1 MTASG
6 RWKFECLVL
15 SCVKI
20 LPLRLRSGL
29 KTCFASDGKKGI
41 DKEGINVK
49 RKRTGFTVVEVLAAV
64 GIIALMVGLLIPALS
79 MVHRTAKETKQKAQ
93 FTTIELALTTFKNDY
108 GDYPPSYWTL
118 SPAPGPSD
126 DYCGIQK
133 LTEALLGWDLLGF
146 HPKSDFRSNGRN
158 DNGVFIYDVGN
169 PVFFD
174 QRRGPYLELATT
186 NAFRLGNISV
196 RYPGLFSDTRPLAPN
211 TFVLCD
217 VFEEKKVMLDN
228 GKTARAGAPILY
240 YRANT
245 SGRTIREIYNALD
258 DDAIVAIKE
267 RADGKIHPLAATAG
281 QYQYFYDYIT
291 DPKISARPWPYR
303 PGSYI
308 LISAGADGLYG
319 TGDDIR
325 NFGN

>member
-1 MTASG
+1 M
-6 RWKFECLVL
+6 R
-15 SCVKI
+15 
-20 LPLRLRSGL
+20 
-29 KTCFASDGKKGI
+29 
-41 DKEGINVK
+41 
-49 RKRTGFTVVEVLAAV
+49 RKRTGFTIVELLAAL

-79 MVHRTAKETKQKAQ
+79 MVRRTAKETKQKAQ
-93 FTTIELALTTFKNDY
+93 FTTISLALTTFKYDY
-108 GDYPPSYWTL
+108 GDYPPSDWT
-118 SPAPGPSD
+118 PVQFTG
-126 DYCGIQK
+126 DYCGTQK
-133 LTEALLGWDLLGF
+133 LTEALLGWDMLGF

-158 DNGVFIYDVGN
+158 DDGVFIYDVDN

-174 QRRGPYLELATT
+174 QRKGPYLELSTT
-186 NAFRLGNISV
+186 NAFRLGNI
-196 RYPGLFSDTRPLAPN
+196 FNNTAPLAPN

-217 VFEEKKVMLDN
+217 VFGAKKILLAN
-228 GKTARAGAPILY
+228 GKTARAGTPILY

-245 SGRTIREIYNALD
+245 SGKTIREIYNALD
-258 DDAIVAIKE
+258 NDAIVAIKQQ
-267 RADGKIHPLAATAG
+267 ADNKVHPLADPSN